1 MMKILATG
9 PSGASEELQPLRDAG
24 QEVVI
29 GRPLDQP
36 GRIAYTEADLIAAVR
51 DVDVILASHLET
63 ISRGVMEAAP
73 RLRLVIVPFIGTD
86 KIDLAAAT
94 RQGVLVANSPTPE
107 NFIAVAE
114 ATIGL
119 ILMLLKRVKH
129 NEAKLRRG
137 EWAQRQDRGEFL
149 FGKTVGLVGL
159 GRVGSHVARRLVN
172 WDVCLLAS
180 DPYIPMAQA
189 EALDVSLVD
198 LDTVLAESDVV
209 SLHAS
214 LTDETRGLI
223 GEKELRRM
231 KPTAV
236 LVNTTRGEM
245 ADEEALARAIGEGW
259 IAGAAVDAFV
269 KEPLPP
275 GNPLRGVD
283 AERLT
288 LTPHNVSHSEAGR
301 RANLRLAFE
310 QILAATRGK
319 APVHCVN
326 PEAIAHWRGTRWAST
341 ASSPRRTA
349 SHGLLQPRG
358 TQPGRR
364 EVRVPEGRRRRV
376 RGGGRARLQGQ
387 LQHRH
392 HRERRW
398 ADGGG
403 HALQAFGGTGD
414 RRAAARDDVQARA
427 LRGEAALPL
436 GSLARQRGLSC
447 RVSRGG
453 DRDQPAHPRGHG
465 AQRAQAHPGSRA
477 GDAGGDRQAQS
488 GRGQGQRRR
497 RAGAAAHG
505 SPPGRVE
512 SRGGD
517 GAPAR
522 ASHDG
527 LRGND
532 EDLPARPGDPSSLP
546 GPRPH

>member
-1 MMKILATG
+1 MKILATG
-9 PSGASEELQPLRDAG
+9 PSGASEELQPLQDAG
-24 QEVVI
+24 HEVVV

-36 GRIAYTEADLIAAVR
+36 GRIAYTEADLIAAAR
-51 DVDVILASHLET
+51 DADVILASHLET

-86 KIDLAAAT
+86 KIDIPAAT
-94 RQGVLVANSPTPE
+94 RLGVLVANSPTPE

-172 WDVCLLAS
+172 WDVRLLAS

-189 EALDVSLVD
+189 EALDVTLVD

-236 LVNTTRGEM
+236 LVNTARGEM

-275 GNPLRGVD
+275 ANLLRGVD
-283 AERLT
+283 PERLI

-310 QILAATRGK
+310 QILAATRGE
-319 APVHCVN
+319 APAHCVN
-326 PEAIAHWRGTRWAST
+326 PEAIPHWKGTR
-341 ASSPRRTA
+341 
-349 SHGLLQPRG
+349 
-358 TQPGRR
+358 
-364 EVRVPEGRRRRV
+364 
-376 RGGGRARLQGQ
+376 
-387 LQHRH
+387 
-392 HRERRW
+392 
-398 ADGGG
+398 
-403 HALQAFGGTGD
+403 
-414 RRAAARDDVQARA
+414 
-427 LRGEAALPL
+427 
-436 GSLARQRGLSC
+436 
-447 RVSRGG
+447 
-453 DRDQPAHPRGHG
+453 
-465 AQRAQAHPGSRA
+465 
-477 GDAGGDRQAQS
+477 
-488 GRGQGQRRR
+488 
-497 RAGAAAHG
+497 
-505 SPPGRVE
+505 
-512 SRGGD
+512 
-517 GAPAR
+517 
-522 ASHDG
+522 
-527 LRGND
+527 
-532 EDLPARPGDPSSLP
+532 
-546 GPRPH
+546 

>member
-1 MMKILATG
+1 MKILATG
-9 PSGASEELQPLRDAG
+9 PSGSSEELQPLRDAG
-24 QEVVI
+24 HEVII
-29 GRPLDQP
+29 GRPLDQT
-36 GRIAYTEADLIAAVR
+36 GRIAYTEADLVAAVR

-86 KIDLAAAT
+86 KIDIPAAT
-94 RQGVLVANSPTPE
+94 RLGVLVANSPTRE
-107 NFIAVAE
+107 NFVAVAE

-172 WDVCLLAS
+172 WDVRLLAS
-180 DPYIPMAQA
+180 DPYVTMAQA
-189 EALDVSLVD
+189 EALDVTLVD

-236 LVNTTRGEM
+236 LVNTARGEM

-275 GNPLRGVD
+275 GHPLRDVD
-283 AERLT
+283 PERLI

-301 RANLRLAFE
+301 RANFRLAFE
-310 QILAATRGK
+310 QILAATRAE

-326 PEAIAHWRGTRWAST
+326 PEAIPHWRGTR
-341 ASSPRRTA
+341 
-349 SHGLLQPRG
+349 
-358 TQPGRR
+358 
-364 EVRVPEGRRRRV
+364 
-376 RGGGRARLQGQ
+376 
-387 LQHRH
+387 
-392 HRERRW
+392 
-398 ADGGG
+398 
-403 HALQAFGGTGD
+403 
-414 RRAAARDDVQARA
+414 
-427 LRGEAALPL
+427 
-436 GSLARQRGLSC
+436 
-447 RVSRGG
+447 
-453 DRDQPAHPRGHG
+453 
-465 AQRAQAHPGSRA
+465 
-477 GDAGGDRQAQS
+477 
-488 GRGQGQRRR
+488 
-497 RAGAAAHG
+497 
-505 SPPGRVE
+505 
-512 SRGGD
+512 
-517 GAPAR
+517 
-522 ASHDG
+522 
-527 LRGND
+527 
-532 EDLPARPGDPSSLP
+532 
-546 GPRPH
+546 